1 MDKNSLPYTIVFSFV
16 ITFLL
21 VFLLALANTSTL
33 EIVEQNQRVR
43 ESSSVLNA
51 LGVSFNPNNPQEI
64 LAQYRSLER
73 TEFNGQ
79 IVYMTEVN
87 GNIVYALPYRGT
99 GVWGPIDVVLG
110 FKGDL
115 SRFTGIT
122 IVGHSETPGL
132 GARIE
137 EPWFQEQFVDQRIP
151 ETGSIAVVRGSGTGD
166 TNKDNYQIDSIT
178 GATGTSNGMRALI
191 ANAVDTMR
199 QFVGGNS

>member
-43 ESSSVLNA
+43 ESSAVLNA
-51 LGVSFNPNNPQEI
+51 LGVSFNPNSPQEI
-64 LAQYRSLER
+64 LTQYRTLER
-73 TEFNGQ
+73 SEFNGQ
-79 IVYMTEVN
+79 IIYKTEVE
-87 GNIVYALPYRGT
+87 GNLVYALPFTGS

-110 FKGDL
+110 FRGDL

-137 EPWFQEQFVDQRIP
+137 ESWFREQFVNQRIP
-151 ETGSIAVVRGSGTGD
+151 ETGSIDVVRGSGTGD

-178 GATGTSNGMRALI
+178 GATGTSNRMRALI